1 MAAAAATKRLRIGTG
16 ICLVAERDPI
26 VTAKAAASV
35 DRLSGGRLLF
45 GVGAGWNLEE
55 MRNHGTD
62 PERRF
67 GIMRERVEAIKT
79 IWTEDEASYH
89 GRHVDFDRIWCW
101 PKPLQQPHPPILV
114 GGHGSQVRDRVLAF
128 GDEWMPNR
136 IGDDDRIIA
145 RIERLRAAGR
155 EAGRG
160 EIGVTLCNVPHE
172 PEVIERYATA
182 GVNRFVFWLA
192 PGDADALERRL
203 DRVAATSAA
212 VTTAPNLRFHP
223 QFIAPWKPA
232 ANCRE
237 HSDQGVQMSSKLKK
251 VLAGV
256 AALAAL
262 ALGGAALA
270 QAGGGS
276 DQSTAPAAASD
287 SSATESEN
295 EPGEAQDAS
304 EPGEAQD
311 AQDEAGQADDQDQPG
326 EAADSQESGQGHD
339 TGDDGDQNVT
349 GSGADQATAA
359 ALEITNGGTANSVER
374 DSENGATWEV
384 EVTKPDGSTVD
395 VRLDENYKLVVVE
408 GDSGG

>member
-1 MAAAAATKRLRIGTG
+1 LKLGVGYFPTDEGVDPATLARMVEERGLESLFFTDHTHIPASRETPYPAGGELPREYSRIYDPFVALMAAADATERLRIGTG

-26 VTAKAAASV
+26 VTAKGAASV

-67 GIMRERVEAIKT
+67 GIMRERVEAIKA

-172 PEVIERYATA
+172 PEVIERYAA
-182 GVNRFVFWLA
+182 GGVHRFVFWLRQ
-192 PGDADALERRL
+192 GDSDALERRL
-203 DRVAATSAA
+203 DRCA
-212 VTTAPNLRFHP
+212 
-223 QFIAPWKPA
+223 
-232 ANCRE
+232 
-237 HSDQGVQMSSKLKK
+237 
-251 VLAGV
+251 
-256 AALAAL
+256 
-262 ALGGAALA
+262 
-270 QAGGGS
+270 
-276 DQSTAPAAASD
+276 
-287 SSATESEN
+287 
-295 EPGEAQDAS
+295 
-304 EPGEAQD
+304 
-311 AQDEAGQADDQDQPG
+311 
-326 EAADSQESGQGHD
+326 
-339 TGDDGDQNVT
+339 
-349 GSGADQATAA
+349 ATAA
-359 ALEITNGGTANSVER
+359 AVDGG
-374 DSENGATWEV
+374 
-384 EVTKPDGSTVD
+384 
-395 VRLDENYKLVVVE
+395 
-408 GDSGG
+408 